1 MSSIRLLILGVLS
14 KRQPIHG
21 YDIRRELELLHADR
35 WANIAYGS
43 IYSALGKMAEE
54 GLVAQTNK
62 SEKQTAKTEYVITAQ
77 GKAEFDR
84 LLHEYWWEMKPTVDP
99 FQIALAFMDNLP
111 PYELQEALRHRA
123 NALQASLDTLNS
135 AHNNNDSNSEI
146 APLPI
151 SIRLMKAHIETE
163 LHWIEE
169 TLRTVEYN
177 TPL

>member
-14 KRQPIHG
+14 RKQPIHG

-43 IYSALGKMAEE
+43 IYSALSKMADE

-111 PYELQEALRHRA
+111 PHELQEALRHRA
-123 NALQASLDTLNS
+123 DALQDSLDDLNS
-135 AHNNNDSNSEI
+135 PHNDRN
-146 APLPI
+146 PPI
-151 SIRLMKAHIETE
+151 SMRLMKAHIEAE
-163 LHWIEE
+163 LRWIEE
-169 TLRTVEYN
+169 TLRSV
-177 TPL
+177 